1 MTELL
6 YNISAATLSQKGT
19 DQEISHKNVKL
30 VFWWSGHN
38 TNPVSPAQNPEVNDM
53 MFTMFDVTLHQ

>member
-6 YNISAATLSQKGT
+6 HNISAATLSQKGT
-19 DQEISHKNVKL
+19 DQEISHENTKL

-38 TNPVSPAQNPEVNDM
+38 RQGDM
-53 MFTMFDVTLHQ
+53 LTDNYKSLKEEELLL